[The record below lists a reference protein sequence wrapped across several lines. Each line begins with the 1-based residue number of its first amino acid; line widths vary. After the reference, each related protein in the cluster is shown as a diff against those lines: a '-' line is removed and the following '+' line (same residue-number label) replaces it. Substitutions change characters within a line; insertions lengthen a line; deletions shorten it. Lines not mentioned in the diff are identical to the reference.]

1 MSRPVKA
8 HTRPWFS
15 RTVLLLVVCIL
26 LGGFLRLMKFPA
38 VPGGLNRDE
47 AALGYNAFSLLKTGK
62 DEWGKQWPIVFRSFG
77 DYKLAGYI
85 YTLVPSVALFGLN
98 AFSVRLPSLVAGIM
112 LIPVAYLF
120 TVSCMH
126 SKRVGVFAAG
136 IQAIVPWALHY
147 SKVAFEANLAL
158 MLFVLGLTFVIREA
172 PRCTKKSFL
181 GVLLVFLSLI
191 TYNRSEE
198 RRVGKEC

>member
-26 LGGFLRLMKFPA
+26 LGGFLRVVKFPA

-47 AALGYNAFSLLKTGK
+47 TALGYNAFSLLKTGK

-172 PRCTKKSFL
+172 RRCTKKSFL
-181 GVLLVFLSLI
+181 GA
-191 TYNRSEE
+191 
-198 RRVGKEC
+198 